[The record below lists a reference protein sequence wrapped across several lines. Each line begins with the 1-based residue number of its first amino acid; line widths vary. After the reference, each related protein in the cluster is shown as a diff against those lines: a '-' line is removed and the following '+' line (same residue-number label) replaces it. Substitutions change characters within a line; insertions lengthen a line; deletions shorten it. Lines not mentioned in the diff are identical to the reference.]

1 MGTSIAQQKI
11 TTVFI
16 NDKSPILDLTCN
28 DLTGLGIEVLFRL
41 ENIEDGIS
49 QLSALKDLPDVCIID
64 LDFYDKNVLTQIQKL
79 KKEYPSLHLIAH
91 SDIDAE
97 KVVRVLIEIG
107 FSGYL
112 LVGSDADDFRKA
124 IETVSNGKK
133 YFSVGVY
140 EIAGKYLQ

>member
-1 MGTSIAQQKI
+1 METSIAQQKI

-140 EIAGKYLQ
+140 KIAGKYLQ